1 MDILR
6 YFNSTKFQII
16 RKLRMTKTNLNFS
29 AAIELGL
36 CGRQTI
42 LGKLKPTNQ
51 RGGHRS
57 STSASS
63 PISIKIGK
71 ATAKD
76 LSIFYFL
83 KKKMVQGIV
92 WNSIETT
99 SRHSS
104 CASHASPAIPI
115 FQRGET
121 RGCVT
126 DIYEY
131 LSPGWL
137 NGCSSLFPL
146 VSLSLAALLKRK

>member
-1 MDILR
+1 
-6 YFNSTKFQII
+6 
-16 RKLRMTKTNLNFS
+16 MTKTNLNFS

-36 CGRQTI
+36 RGRQTI

-51 RGGHRS
+51 WGGHRS

-71 ATAKD
+71 AAKD
-76 LSIFYFL
+76 LSIFYFFL
-83 KKKMVQGIV
+83 KKMIQGIV

-99 SRHSS
+99 SRHS
-104 CASHASPAIPI
+104 CASHASPAIPL

-146 VSLSLAALLKRK
+146 VSLAALPKRK